1 MISIKQ
7 AKLTGKPV
15 YIVDGARTP
24 FVKAKGKPG
33 PFSSADLG
41 TAACKALLARQ
52 PFAATAIDEVIT
64 GCAVASPAETN
75 ISRIITLR
83 SGCGEN
89 TPAWTVQRNCAS
101 GMQALD
107 DASKDIAS
115 GRCQLVLAGGTDA
128 MSRGP
133 ILYNDAMVLWLARL
147 NRSKTF
153 VDKLK
158 TFLAFRPHLL
168 KPVIGLLCGLTDPIC
183 GLTMGQTAEIVAY
196 DFGISREMMDAY
208 SLRSHERLAQAQ
220 AEKHL
225 NEIIPIFDTQGK
237 VYPSDD
243 GLRADTTLA
252 QLAKLKPSYEK
263 PFGTITAGNS
273 SQVTDGA
280 AFLILAS
287 EEALANYQLTP
298 LAKIVDV
305 NWGAL
310 NPAVMG
316 LGPVHAIAPLMAR
329 NQFSLSDIDYF
340 EINEAFAAQVLGCID
355 ALASNEYC
363 QNHFGLDAIGTID
376 QAKLNIDGGAIAL
389 GHPIGASGARIVL
402 HLAEILK
409 RTGTKRGI
417 ASLCIG
423 GGQGGAMLI
432 ESV

>member
-1 MISIKQ
+1 MTSIKQ
-7 AKLTGKPV
+7 AKFSGKPV
-15 YIVDGARTP
+15 YIIDGARSP
-24 FVKAKGKPG
+24 FIKAKGKPG
-33 PFSSADLG
+33 PFSAADLA
-41 TAACKALLARQ
+41 TATCKALLARQ
-52 PFAATAIDEVIT
+52 AFASSEIDEFIT
-64 GCAVASPAETN
+64 GCAVASPSETN
-75 ISRIITLR
+75 ISRIVALR
-83 SGCGEN
+83 SGCSEQ

-115 GRCQLVLAGGTDA
+115 GRCHMVVAGGTDA

-133 ILYNDAMVLWLARL
+133 ILYNDAMVHWLARL
-147 NRSKTF
+147 NRAKTF
-153 VDKLK
+153 SQKLK

-183 GLTMGQTAEIVAY
+183 GLNMGQTAEIVAY

-220 AEKHL
+220 AEKYL
-225 NEIIPIFDTQGK
+225 NEIIPVFDNQGV
-237 VYPSDD
+237 VYQSDD

-280 AFLILAS
+280 AFVILAS
-287 EEALANYQLTP
+287 EEAVNKYQLTP
-298 LAKIVDV
+298 LAKIVDIH
-305 NWGAL
+305 WAAL

-316 LGPVHAIAPLMAR
+316 LGPAHAIAPLIAR
-329 NQFSLSDIDYF
+329 NQLSLNDIDYF
-340 EINEAFAAQVLGCID
+340 EINEAFAAQVLGSIA
-355 ALASNEYC
+355 ALASQEYC
-363 QNHFGLDAIGTID
+363 RNHFGLDALGTID

-402 HLAEILK
+402 HLAQILK

>member
-1 MISIKQ
+1 MTNKQ
-7 AKLTGKPV
+7 AQLTGAPV
-15 YIVDGARTP
+15 YIIDGARTP
-24 FVKAKGKPG
+24 FIKAKGKPG
-33 PFSSADLG
+33 PFSAADLG

-52 PFAATAIDEVIT
+52 SFAATDIDEVIT
-64 GCAVASPAETN
+64 GCAVASASETN
-75 ISRIITLR
+75 ISRIIALR
-83 SGCGEN
+83 SGCGDN

-101 GMQALD
+101 GMQSLD
-107 DASKDIAS
+107 DACKDIAS
-115 GRCQLVLAGGTDA
+115 GRCNLILAGGTDA
-128 MSRGP
+128 MSHGP
-133 ILYNDAMVLWLARL
+133 ILFNDAMVSWLARL

-153 VDKLK
+153 LAKLN

-196 DFGISREMMDAY
+196 DFGITREMMDAY
-208 SLRSHERLAQAQ
+208 ALQSHQRLSRAQ
-220 AEKHL
+220 AEKYL
-225 NEIIPIFDTQGK
+225 NEIIPLFDTQGS
-237 VYPSDD
+237 VYQADD

-287 EEALANYQLTP
+287 EAALSKYHLKP

-305 NWGAL
+305 NWAAL

-316 LGPVHAIAPLMAR
+316 LGPAHAIAPMMAR
-329 NQFSLSDIDYF
+329 NHLKLTDIDYF
-340 EINEAFAAQVLGCID
+340 EINEAFAAQVLGCSA
-355 ALASNEYC
+355 ALANQEYC

-376 QAKLNIDGGAIAL
+376 MSKLNIDGGAIAL
-389 GHPIGASGARIVL
+389 GHPIGASGARLVL
-402 HLAEILK
+402 HLAQILK
-409 RTGTKRGI
+409 RTHTRRGI